1 MRSFTVTLAALIST
15 TLACNPM
22 AQRMHG
28 THGDAPTPDQPHSS
42 SIQEAP
48 LTEAGIAIPIR
59 DGQTEAWRAA
69 IVELTGPRYA
79 EYESSR
85 KRFGLTSQTTFL
97 QRTPMGDFA
106 VIHLTG
112 PDVHASFH
120 EMSASKDPWD
130 VSWREMTL
138 DLHGMDFAKGAAV
151 MPKVELAFSTQS
163 NDLTGTRPYMFI
175 APVVDV
181 AAFRA
186 LAREITGA
194 RRDDYA
200 RSRARLGVAR
210 EATFLETTGRG
221 AVMVTYWLARD
232 PAASIARLSESNDS
246 FDRWL
251 KTAARDAHR
260 MPLEQLPINAN
271 PLVGQYPRPGA

>member
-1 MRSFTVTLAALIST
+1 MRTFTVTLVALIST
-15 TLACNPM
+15 TLACHPM
-22 AQRMHG
+22 TQRMHG
-28 THGDAPTPDQPHSS
+28 RHGGEPTGDQSRSS
-42 SIQEAP
+42 SIQVAP
-48 LTEAGIAIPIR
+48 LTEAGLAIPIR
-59 DGQTEAWRAA
+59 EGQTEAWRAA

-120 EMSASKDPWD
+120 QISTSKDPWD
-130 VSWREMTL
+130 VDWRAMTM

-163 NDLTGTRPYMFI
+163 EDLTGTRPYMFI
-175 APVVDV
+175 APVADV

-186 LAREITGA
+186 LAKEITGA
-194 RRDDYA
+194 KREDYV

-210 EATFLETTGRG
+210 EAIFLETTGRG
-221 AVMVTYWLARD
+221 AVMVTYWLAKD
-232 PAASIARLSESNDS
+232 PAASLARLSESNDT

-271 PLVGQYPRPGA
+271 PLVGQYPRPSE